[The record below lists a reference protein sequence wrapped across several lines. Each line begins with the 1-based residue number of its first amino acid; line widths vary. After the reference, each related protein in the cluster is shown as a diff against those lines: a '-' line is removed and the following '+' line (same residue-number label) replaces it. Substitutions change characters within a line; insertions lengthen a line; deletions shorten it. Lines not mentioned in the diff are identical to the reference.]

1 VHHVIVGCGRLGAI
15 LATSLAEEGQQ
26 VTIVD
31 REPDAFRRLGPTFT
45 GQRVPGVAFDQ
56 RILEVAGIAHAD
68 GFATMT
74 NADNTNFVL
83 AAMARWR
90 YRVPRVVA
98 RVYDPVKA
106 DIYRRLGIPTVS
118 PTTWG
123 AARVKEL
130 LSYGQT
136 TPLLDIGN
144 GDVEVVEV
152 EAGPLLHGRTAQQ
165 LAVSESLQIVAIV
178 RDGRGF
184 IPTPT
189 TLLQAHD
196 MLQIALRASARGQL
210 AAMIGVP

>member
-1 VHHVIVGCGRLGAI
+1 MRHVIVGCGRLGAI
-15 LATSLAEEGQQ
+15 LATTLAEEGQQ

-31 REPDAFRRLGPTFT
+31 REPDAFRRLGPAFT
-45 GQRVPGVAFDQ
+45 GERVPGVAFDQ
-56 RILEVAGIAHAD
+56 RVLESAGIAHAD

-106 DIYRRLGIPTVS
+106 DIYGRLGIPTVS
-118 PTTWG
+118 PTAWG
-123 AARVKEL
+123 AARVREL
-130 LSYGQT
+130 LSYGRV

-152 EAGPLLHGRTAQQ
+152 EVGPLLHGRMAQQ
-165 LAVSESLQIVAIV
+165 LAVSESMQIVAIV

-189 TLLQAHD
+189 TVLQAHD
-196 MLQIALRASARGQL
+196 MVQVALRASARGQL
-210 AAMIGVP
+210 AAMVGVP